1 MGVISETTSN
11 RILSSDNPSFEI
23 PADYQLKPITEISL
37 DTVKIAFEAN
47 GGTELDPTY
56 TLNGEGLADRLPVVT
71 REHHEFGGW
80 YTDEA
85 LTEEVNGDSIFS
97 NDTVLY
103 AKWTPVT
110 YKITYETNGGVI
122 QGNGHTSEYCVGD
135 EIVLPDLSGED
146 CFFNGWYT
154 DSVYTT
160 AVNVEALSNAPR
172 NVTLYADYLLL
183 KQTKTL
189 DEKLNPNT
197 DTDDDSGFIEI
208 KLDLFN
214 IPELTER
221 GYKFEVTVAYT
232 ITMDADDKTPGKN
245 YLALGAPNAETLWE
259 IDSPH
264 IGDVQQYEY
273 GYEQTDN
280 RSISYT
286 DNAEI
291 LTGKS
296 LYCVWNVWCD
306 KLSGWINTY
315 DTHDQYFVS
324 NIQYTI
330 EFYK

>member
-1 MGVISETTSN
+1 MTP
-11 RILSSDNPSFEI
+11 RIRL
-23 PADYQLKPITEISL
+23 
-37 DTVKIAFEAN
+37 TVKDWRI
-47 GGTELDPTY
+47 
-56 TLNGEGLADRLPVVT
+56 VT

-154 DSVYTT
+154 DSAYTT
-160 AVNVEALSNAPR
+160 AVNVEELRNAPR
-172 NVTLYADYLLL
+172 NITLYADYFLLE
-183 KQTKTL
+183 QTKTL
-189 DEKLNPNT
+189 GVELNPNT
-197 DTDDDSGFIEI
+197 NTDSDSEFIEI
-208 KLDLFN
+208 KLDSFN
-214 IPELTER
+214 IPELIER
-221 GYKFEVTVAYT
+221 GYKFEVTVTYT
-232 ITMDADDKTPGKN
+232 ITMSADNKTPGKN
-245 YLALGAPNAETLWE
+245 YLALGAPGANELWD

-264 IGDVQQYEY
+264 IGDCQTYEY

-286 DNAEI
+286 DNVEI

-296 LYCVWNVWCD
+296 LYCVWGVWCD
-306 KLSGWINTY
+306 RI